1 MSSRPRPTSSRR
13 IRFEPTSSI
22 TYVEPFNLKPHTQT
36 KEERENAKKLFHK
49 MIRLSLR
56 NEEITDPIRNFLLR
70 SNQTKRRNIM
80 NALKARRLTKK
91 SKNTKRV

>member
-1 MSSRPRPTSSRR
+1 
-13 IRFEPTSSI
+13 
-22 TYVEPFNLKPHTQT
+22 
-36 KEERENAKKLFHK
+36 
-49 MIRLSLR
+49 MISLSLR

-91 SKNTKRV
+91 SKKYKESINLKW